1 MICTNAATRVM
12 YTMAKAGTLP
22 SALKTIHPV
31 HKTPSVA
38 IHVEQIF
45 QIVSFLAVGIFFGAD
60 QIFGFLGTI
69 ATLAVIV
76 LYVLA
81 NFALTSFIRREHST
95 DFDLWR
101 HAVVPVVGT
110 LLLIPVLFI
119 TIWPIPPYPLNLTP
133 YLFVVLMI
141 VGFVVMKVVEARR
154 PDALAKGS
162 AMLISTVQRETE
174 VEEPQVS

>member
-12 YTMAKAGTLP
+12 YTMAQAGTLP
-22 SALKTIHPV
+22 SALRTIHPV

-45 QIVSFLAVGIFFGAD
+45 QIVSFLAVGIIFGAS

-81 NFALTSFIRREHST
+81 NFALTSFVRREHPT
-95 DFDLWR
+95 DFSVWQ
-101 HAVVPVVGT
+101 HAIVPAIGT
-110 LLLIPVLFI
+110 LLLLPVLFV
-119 TIWPIPPYPLNLTP
+119 TVWPIPAYPLNVPP
-133 YLFVVLMI
+133 YVFIVLMI
-141 VGFVVMKVVEARR
+141 VGFVVMKVIEAQR
-154 PDALAKGS
+154 PEALAQGS
-162 AMLISTVQRETE
+162 SMQISTVAVEA
-174 VEEPQVS
+174 EEPQVG